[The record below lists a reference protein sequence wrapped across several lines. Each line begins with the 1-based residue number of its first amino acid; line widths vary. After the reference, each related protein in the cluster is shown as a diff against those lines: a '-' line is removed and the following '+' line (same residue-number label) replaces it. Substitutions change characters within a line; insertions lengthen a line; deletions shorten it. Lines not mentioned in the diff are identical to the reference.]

1 MLPDFRK
8 IFKSTRAQ
16 GNIVSLGK
24 HWVELRRY
32 VFSAELLR
40 AFKMLKCTAHF
51 YGGYMSADLLN
62 SCQQQEPGHFHLFS
76 GLRFGATME
85 S

>member
-8 IFKSTRAQ
+8 VLRSTRKYCE
-16 GNIVSLGK
+16 LGK
-24 HWVELRRY
+24 HWIELHRY

-40 AFKMLKCTAHF
+40 AFKMLNCTAHF

-62 SCQQQEPGHFHLFS
+62 SCQQQESGHFHLLS
-76 GLRFGATME
+76 GLWFGATLE